1 MKISHER
8 FKKTKKNFFL
18 YNHRVRKINL
28 EEERQFENAKPMYKA
43 KNITFGDI
51 HDINGEILNFKKK

>member
-1 MKISHER
+1 MDSLKLVIEQSITEASI
-8 FKKTKKNFFL
+8 KTEGL
-18 YNHRVRKINL
+18 G
-28 EEERQFENAKPMYKA
+28 RQFKNAKPMYKA